1 MVSLHY
7 KLTKEDYVNFYTYVM
22 WDAGYLRK
30 KRAKNI
36 LKQLAIVSVF
46 IGVLYFSGVFR
57 YLSSIT
63 LTIILLMFA
72 TSVIPLF
79 TGRSSANKEAVQIA
93 DDPDNHAIF
102 ADTKLLS
109 GDDGVHIKTSDAET
123 KYTWKAIIKKTETDA
138 YYFLFINTIQAII
151 IPKRVFGNNDEKAEF
166 QKLLLRN
173 LSLEAEIKDEMHAGE

>member
-36 LKQLAIVSVF
+36 LKQLVIVSVF
-46 IGVLYFSGVFR
+46 IGVLYFSGVFK
-57 YLSSIT
+57 YLSTVT

-79 TGRSSANKEAVQIA
+79 TGRSSANKEAEQIT
-93 DDPDNHAIF
+93 DDSDNHAIF
-102 ADTKLLS
+102 ADTLLQCA
-109 GDDGVHIKTSDAET
+109 DDGVHIKTDNAET
-123 KYTWKAIIKKTETDA
+123 KYFWKAIIKKTETDA
-138 YYFLFINTIQAII
+138 YYFLFINAIQAII
-151 IPKRVFGNNDEKAEF
+151 IPKRVFGTNDEKTEF
-166 QKLLLRN
+166 EKILLRN
-173 LSLEAEIKDEMHAGE
+173 LSLEAEIKDDIHAGE

>member
-7 KLTKEDYVNFYTYVM
+7 KLTKEDYTNFYTYVM

-36 LKQLAIVSVF
+36 LKQLVIVSVF
-46 IGVLYFSGVFR
+46 IGILYFSGVFK

-79 TGRSSANKEAVQIA
+79 TGRSSANKEAEQII

-102 ADTKLLS
+102 AETLLQT
-109 GDDGVHIKTSDAET
+109 GDDGVHIKTDNAEN
-123 KYTWKAIIKKTETDA
+123 KYSWKAIIKKTETDS
-138 YYFLFINTIQAII
+138 YYFLFINAIQAII
-151 IPKRVFGNNDEKAEF
+151 IPKRVFGNNNEKAEF

-173 LSLEAEIKDEMHAGE
+173 LSLEAEIKDEINAGE

>member
-1 MVSLHY
+1 MVSLHF

-79 TGRSSANKEAVQIA
+79 TGRSSANEEAVQIV
-93 DDPDNHAIF
+93 
-102 ADTKLLS
+102 DTKLLS
-109 GDDGVHIKTSDAET
+109 GDDGVHVKTSDAET

-151 IPKRVFGNNDEKAEF
+151 IPKRVFANNDEKAEF

>member
-7 KLTKEDYVNFYTYVM
+7 KLTKEDYVSFYTYVM

-36 LKQLAIVSVF
+36 IKQLGIVSVF

-57 YLSSIT
+57 YLSTIT

-79 TGRSSANKEAVQIA
+79 TGRSSADKEAKQIA
-93 DDPDNHAIF
+93 EDPDNHAIF
-102 ADTKLLS
+102 DDTILQS
-109 GDDGVHIKTSDAET
+109 ADDGVHLKTENAET
-123 KYTWKAIIKKTETDA
+123 RYTWKAIIKKTETA
-138 YYFLFINTIQAII
+138 EYYFLFINAIQAII
-151 IPKRVFGNNDEKAEF
+151 IPKRVFGNNNEKAEF
-166 QKLLLRN
+166 QKILLKN
-173 LSLEAEIKDEMHAGE
+173 LSLDAEIKDEIDAGE